1 MNKEK
6 TTMKI
11 GTVKEIKKHEYRV
24 GLTPNAVE
32 AYIKAGHS
40 VLVEKDAGKGS
51 GYADKHYIAAGAKIA
66 PTAQDVWAESKM
78 IVKVKEPLQ
87 DEYGLV
93 RENQILFAFLHLAP
107 DRPQTEAL
115 LAAKCI
121 GIAYETINDREG
133 RLPCLKPMS
142 QIAGRLA
149 VQEGAKYLEKPMG
162 GRGVLLSGVPG
173 VPHAE
178 VVVLGAGTVGSGAIK
193 ILTGMGAH
201 VTVVDIDLERLEYLD
216 DIYGSRITTLYS
228 TPENIDK
235 ILPHSDLVIGAVLI
249 PGYKAPLLIREKH
262 LSSMRKGSV
271 IVDVAI
277 DQGGCCETSHLT
289 SHDKPVFTKG
299 GVVHYCVGNMPGA
312 VSFTSTNALGNATL
326 RYGLS
331 IAQYGA
337 EAALK
342 FNSGL
347 LEGLNVYKGLVT
359 RKGIAE
365 AHGLSY
371 TPSLE
376 ALN

>member
-1 MNKEK
+1 
-6 TTMKI
+6 MKV
-11 GTVKEIKKHEYRV
+11 GTVKETKKHEYRV

-51 GYADKHYIAAGAKIA
+51 GYADKRYIAAGAKIA
-66 PTAQDVWAESKM
+66 PTAQEVWGESEM
-78 IVKVKEPLQ
+78 IVKVKEPLEA
-87 DEYGLV
+87 EYGLV
-93 RENQILFAFLHLAP
+93 RENQIVYTFLHLAP

-121 GIAYETINDREG
+121 GIAYETISDRAG

-149 VQEGAKYLEKPMG
+149 VQEGARYLEKPAG

-193 ILTGMGAH
+193 IAVGMGAH
-201 VTVVDIDLERLEYLD
+201 VTVVDIDLDRLEYLD
-216 DIYGSRITTLYS
+216 DIYGSRVTTLYS
-228 TPENIDK
+228 TPENIDE
-235 ILPHSDLVIGAVLI
+235 ILPKADLVIGAVLI
-249 PGYKAPLLIREKH
+249 PGYKAPRLIHEKH
-262 LSSMRKGSV
+262 LSAMKKGSV

-277 DQGGCCETSHLT
+277 DQGGCCETSHVT
-289 SHDKPVFTKG
+289 YHDKPVYTKG

-342 FNSGL
+342 FSSGL
-347 LEGLNVYKGLVT
+347 LEGLNVYKGKVT
-359 RKGIAE
+359 RKGVAE
-365 AHGLSY
+365 AHGLPY
-371 TPSLE
+371 TPALE